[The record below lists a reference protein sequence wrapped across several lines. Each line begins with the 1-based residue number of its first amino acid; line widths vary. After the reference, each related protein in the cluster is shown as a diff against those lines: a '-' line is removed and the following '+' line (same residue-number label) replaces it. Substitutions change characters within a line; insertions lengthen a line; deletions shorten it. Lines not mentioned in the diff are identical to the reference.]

1 MTRLKT
7 KVIRVLIF
15 LKTFPKASQIL
26 IVLQCLVESSPARG
40 FSEVNNVKER
50 EREKKKCL
58 FLLGWEP
65 RIHSSRL
72 MALDVSY
79 SSQEKMRLFIF

>member
-15 LKTFPKASQIL
+15 LKTLPKASQIL

-50 EREKKKCL
+50 EREKKMS
-58 FLLGWEP
+58 FSARLG
-65 RIHSSRL
+65 
-72 MALDVSY
+72 A
-79 SSQEKMRLFIF
+79 QNTFQ